1 VTTADGGFTASVP
14 VSVKPLPPKLYSIG
28 VKVSGL
34 TSGKLV
40 IMNNGTDRMVVT
52 GNGSFNFA
60 NKTANYSVTIEDQP
74 VGFQYCQASNPSG
87 TASADTSIAVSCAP
101 GNAKVVVFAGSGN
114 AGARDGTGADASFSF
129 VWPAIKPGGTSAA
142 GATIG
147 MTVDTNGNLYLSD
160 SSGTVSAP
168 NANCVIRKIS
178 PSGVVTT
185 LAGSGQTAS
194 NDGVGRSASFANPGG
209 IVFDPTSGNLYVA
222 ETSFGN
228 KLRMVTPAGVVSTVV
243 SGYVGG
249 SGATMDDNGNIYL
262 ASQPYHIKKVT
273 KGGAVTMVVDRL
285 DPVPVD
291 IAFDSAGGVFYI
303 AAMRNSGRPSAV
315 YSMTRAGVVQTLKG
329 TDAFDMVSS
338 VAVDSA
344 GNLYVTEFGNG
355 NIDMITP
362 AGVITKIAST
372 LPAYPMKIVVD
383 GGGTLYV
390 ATNDNRIV
398 KILPGS

>member
-1 VTTADGGFTASVP
+1 
-14 VSVKPLPPKLYSIG
+14 
-28 VKVSGL
+28 
-34 TSGKLV
+34 
-40 IMNNGTDRMVVT
+40 
-52 GNGSFNFA
+52 
-60 NKTANYSVTIEDQP
+60 
-74 VGFQYCQASNPSG
+74 
-87 TASADTSIAVSCAP
+87 
-101 GNAKVVVFAGSGN
+101 VVVFAGSGN
-114 AGARDGTGADASFSF
+114 AGARDGTGADASFNF
-129 VWPAIKPGGTSAA
+129 VWPAIQPGGTSAA

-160 SSGTVSAP
+160 STGTVIAL

-185 LAGSGQTAS
+185 LAGSGQCAS

-209 IVFDPTSGNLYVA
+209 IAFDPTSGNLYVA
-222 ETSFGN
+222 ETSFGRN
-228 KLRMVTPAGVVSTVV
+228 LRMVTPAGVVSTVV
-243 SGYVGG
+243 SASIGG

-262 ASQPYHIKKVT
+262 ASQRSIVKVT
-273 KGGAVTMVVDRL
+273 KGGAVTVVGPPL
-285 DPVPVD
+285 DPVSVD

>member
-1 VTTADGGFTASVP
+1 
-14 VSVKPLPPKLYSIG
+14 
-28 VKVSGL
+28 
-34 TSGKLV
+34 
-40 IMNNGTDRMVVT
+40 
-52 GNGSFNFA
+52 
-60 NKTANYSVTIEDQP
+60 
-74 VGFQYCQASNPSG
+74 
-87 TASADTSIAVSCAP
+87 
-101 GNAKVVVFAGSGN
+101 
-114 AGARDGTGADASFSF
+114 
-129 VWPAIKPGGTSAA
+129 
-142 GATIG
+142 
-147 MTVDTNGNLYLSD
+147 
-160 SSGTVSAP
+160 
-168 NANCVIRKIS
+168 
-178 PSGVVTT
+178 
-185 LAGSGQTAS
+185 
-194 NDGVGRSASFANPGG
+194 
-209 IVFDPTSGNLYVA
+209 
-222 ETSFGN
+222 
-228 KLRMVTPAGVVSTVV
+228 MVTPAGVVSTVV
-243 SGYVGG
+243 SASVGG

-262 ASQPYHIKKVT
+262 ASQPYNIKKVT

-285 DPVPVD
+285 DPIPVD